1 MAIKRPLCAF
11 ASDQL
16 KEMTDAELENLSY
29 NFRVKWAALLKAGHD
44 SKAKYDASV
53 HSPSGTNPAVR
64 GNLLF
69 MRQSVSNFSNPS
81 SNHFNLDGTTIND
94 TRMNL
99 VRTSIADNTTGGAGS
114 SAPGTTAAPDIPAT
128 PGALI
133 SETVS
138 YNKVLFANFATSLNP
153 GLPTNTKYDDHGYL
167 IWNTGGYIQVDSDAS
182 NIVDTIL
189 KHSNK
194 EMLDGDE
201 VGTYRVATSA
211 PTDGGSGTWTQIG
224 SGESQAWFLDQ
235 IQTYTNPG
243 GTALGSISES
253 TQTAYYLWLKESLTS
268 FSGITSVN
276 QTQPI
281 GWKTSTN
288 SMNRRSIGT
297 NDDLIFQIL
306 LPIYRQNPFFSSGN
320 FPGYPRYF
328 HSTSSS
334 CETYQRNR
342 GTFYDTNLDS
352 SSIRDTFGPLNG
364 TYYKERYASG
374 SATTVSTYYLKLSMG
389 DSDDYYRT

>member
-1 MAIKRPLCAF
+1 MAVKRPLCAF

-16 KEMTDAELENLSY
+16 KEMSDAELENLSY

-69 MRQSVSNFSNPS
+69 MRQSTNSFTNPS
-81 SNHFNLDGTTIND
+81 STHFDLDSTSISD
-94 TRMNL
+94 SRMNL
-99 VRTSIADNTTGGAGS
+99 ERGFTPDNTTGGSGATP
-114 SAPGTTAAPDIPAT
+114 PGDTAAPDIPSD
-128 PGALI
+128 PNALS
-133 SETVS
+133 SEIVA
-138 YNKVLFANFATSLNP
+138 YNKALQAIFDTSLNP
-153 GLPTNTKYDDHGYL
+153 GLPNNTKYDDHGYL

-224 SGESQAWFLDQ
+224 TGDSEAWFLDQ
-235 IQTYTNPG
+235 IQTFTSDGTN
-243 GTALGSISES
+243 LGSISET
-253 TQTAYYLWLKESLTS
+253 TQTAYHLWLKESLTS

-281 GWKTSTN
+281 GWNSSSN
-288 SMNRRSIGT
+288 SMRRRAIGS

-320 FPGYPRYF
+320 YPGYPRYF

-342 GTFYDTNLDS
+342 GTFYDTNLNS
-352 SSIRDTFGPLNG
+352 STIRDTFGPLDG
-364 TYYKERYASG
+364 TYYKERFASG
-374 SATTVSTYYLKLSMG
+374 TATIVNTYYLKLSMG
-389 DSDDYYRT
+389 DSVDYYRT